1 MLAYQ
6 RVGSITILSFGDP
19 GSLGTGGASPL
30 RMKVEGVCM
39 GFLDLLNST
48 SCQVRV
54 TTNGTRGCFFW
65 NIGLNHGM
73 KTGDSLGMYLKT
85 CQILVMS
92 AHTDMICVYLLI
104 CIYLVII

>member
-1 MLAYQ
+1 MDPLKMYLLLKMGKRGYSIAMLAYQ

-65 NIGLNHGM
+65 NIGLNQW
-73 KTGDSLGMYLKT
+73 DENW
-85 CQILVMS
+85 
-92 AHTDMICVYLLI
+92 
-104 CIYLVII
+104 